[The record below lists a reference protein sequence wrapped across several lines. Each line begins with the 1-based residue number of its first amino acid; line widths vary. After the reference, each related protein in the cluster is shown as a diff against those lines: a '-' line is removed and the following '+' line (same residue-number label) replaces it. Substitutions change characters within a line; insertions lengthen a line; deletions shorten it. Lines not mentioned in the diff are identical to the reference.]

1 MLDDDFNKQMAA
13 LDQSQRSA
21 NDRYARDMGSMSND
35 LDAMGAR
42 FEREM
47 RGRPAAAGSSDRDG
61 VKVGTTTAA
70 AATSSGNQMA
80 GAGMRGQMDRGE
92 AVKETKRGRTD
103 VQSGTQ
109 VV

>member
-47 RGRPAAAGSSDRDG
+47 RGRPAAAGSSDGDG

-70 AATSSGNQMA
+70 ATSSSNQRA
-80 GAGMRGQMDRGE
+80 GAGMRGQMDRGA